1 MGWTLPKTSFSS
13 FIWSHIHIHHYTKWA
28 RKPTKPKVKKFPLE
42 SQSSRRKPIGPDIF
56 STHKTTWHGPNF
68 VCKNPRF
75 IISLL
80 TSKVAQNPPYGSPK
94 GKKKPALGKGHWDHI
109 NIIKTLYI
117 ALIFK
122 LYIDNNK

>member
-80 TSKVAQNPPYGSPK
+80 TSSVAQNPPYGSPK
-94 GKKKPALGKGHWDHI
+94 STLLDHI

-117 ALIFK
+117 GLIFK

>member
-1 MGWTLPKTSFSS
+1 MFACLVTYFLQFAWPSLIGYYLPNKQKAKNKKIRNGSIKPFLSLHGLDFPKTSFSS

-80 TSKVAQNPPYGSPK
+80 TS
-94 GKKKPALGKGHWDHI
+94 
-109 NIIKTLYI
+109 
-117 ALIFK
+117 
-122 LYIDNNK
+122 